1 MNPNKPNT
9 IPNARKIITEAL
21 INFYKQRGA
30 RPQPEFFK
38 PGLDSLKLTKAEM
51 SDHQSN
57 GLYAKY
63 RALTGTIIK
72 ELIVAGTIDVKIP
85 SQIDSLTDA
94 EFIKKPP
101 TAKKPAKE
109 SIRTLDKSPVKILKE
124 RRELIIQTIADKYL
138 TSEEQKNG
146 PKINKLKSFV
156 GDKRQISKIENGTF
170 KEVIEY
176 VEKWFVK
183 NERIAV
189 IPPKNGAKHYPGTG
203 IGKCLNRQYQIYLRY
218 LNHDIKK
225 DEYLK
230 EFENTLIS
238 AIHIL
243 GGEFF
248 EKLSLDVVKKVY
260 GNRLVPNSDSLIGGT
275 NDHGIDAKL
284 EITDEFGVCDIVYIQ
299 SKIGEKGEK
308 AIREFV
314 GALTIENGHK
324 GIFVTAG
331 SVSTQNRKYFE
342 SRNRA
347 RKLSII
353 GREELLELMKKHL
366 VGIKIEKQEMV
377 IDDDYFVSE

>member
-1 MNPNKPNT
+1 MNQNKPNT

-21 INFYKQRGA
+21 INFYKHRGA
-30 RPQPEFFK
+30 RPQAEFFK
-38 PGLDSLKLTKAEM
+38 PGLDSLKLTKEEM
-51 SDHQSN
+51 NDHQSN

-72 ELIVAGTIDVKIP
+72 ELIVAGTIEVKIP
-85 SQIDSLTDA
+85 SQIDLVSDTD
-94 EFIKKPP
+94 FLKKAP
-101 TAKKPAKE
+101 TVKKV
-109 SIRTLDKSPVKILKE
+109 DKSPLKILKE
-124 RRELIIQTIADKYL
+124 RQELIVQTIAEKYL
-138 TSEEQKNG
+138 TSEEQKSG
-146 PKINKLKSFV
+146 PKINKLKSYV
-156 GDKRQISKIENGTF
+156 GDKRQASKIENGTF
-170 KEVIEY
+170 KDVIEY
-176 VEKWFVK
+176 VEKWFAK
-183 NERIAV
+183 NEKIV
-189 IPPKNGAKHYPGTG
+189 ILPPKNGSRNYPNTG

-218 LNHDIKK
+218 LNRNIKK
-225 DEYLK
+225 EEYLK
-230 EFENTLIS
+230 EFENSLIS

-260 GNRLVPNSDSLIGGT
+260 GDRLVPNSDQLIGGT

-353 GREELLELMKKHL
+353 GREELLTLMIKYH
-366 VGIKIEKQEMV
+366 VGIKMEKQDII
-377 IDDDYFVSE
+377 IDDDYFLSE